1 MGLYV
6 LDCTLRDGGY
16 INNWEFNRKA
26 VIETIHGLYMSAIDI
41 IEIGFLDD
49 CDGRDEGTL
58 FDSVETADRV
68 ISDSNVDKFSD
79 FVVMIMHGKFDCSKL
94 PERKDTKLSGIRY
107 CFKKQYILEALEN
120 CRLIRSKGYDV
131 YLQPAALSDYN
142 DWEVLD
148 LVKSANELDMRSFY
162 IVDTFGVMRK
172 TDVVRYFLLIDR
184 NLKENVSIGFHSHNN
199 LQLSF
204 SNAQDFIQVSSNRDI
219 IIDSSIFGMGRG
231 AGNLCTELITQYIN
245 ENIENKYD
253 IIPILEAMDE
263 YIMPIYSQH
272 PWGYSAP
279 YYIAATNNCHPNY
292 ATFLMNKETLCI
304 RDINTIIKSIPDEN
318 KHLYSEDLI
327 SKMYLDYQ
335 QKSVDDSL
343 LLNNLSTLCSRQAVL
358 IIAPGR
364 STAIY
369 EKKILEFIEKE
380 KPFVFA
386 VNHIPKHLKYDKVF
400 VSNLKRF
407 KGIDDAIEKLGSK
420 LICTSNI
427 VGVNSS
433 QKLNYS
439 TYLNDDEIILD
450 NAGLMLIN
458 VLRKA
463 GVKKIYLA
471 GYDGFSYSE
480 KSNYC
485 DEKLINQV
493 KYERRT
499 ELNAAMKK
507 YFERVRK
514 NIEIE
519 FITPSIYNSGENNE

>member
-1 MGLYV
+1 MNNIKI

-16 INNWEFNRKA
+16 INDWKFCRN
-26 VIETIHGLYMSAIDI
+26 TIKGIIKNLVSANVDI
-41 IEIGFLDD
+41 IETGFIRNVEHDTNSSVFTSIDD
-49 CDGRDEGTL
+49 IKGYITPKKKNVLYAVMIEYHNHVEDQIAPYDGSSADIIRVSFRKNEWEGTKIVAKEL
-58 FDSVETADRV
+58 
-68 ISDSNVDKFSD
+68 
-79 FVVMIMHGKFDCSKL
+79 M
-94 PERKDTKLSGIRY
+94 
-107 CFKKQYILEALEN
+107 
-120 CRLIRSKGYDV
+120 SKGYKVCIQPVGTATYDYQSLLNLLRDV
-131 YLQPAALSDYN
+131 NDIKPYAFYL
-142 DWEVLD
+142 
-148 LVKSANELDMRSFY
+148 
-162 IVDTFGVMRK
+162 VDTLGTLYKDELMRLA
-172 TDVVRYFLLIDR
+172 YLIDG
-184 NLKENVSIGFHSHNN
+184 NLNSDIMLGFHSHNN

-318 KHLYSEDLI
+318 KHLYSDDLI

-343 LLNNLSTLCSRQAVL
+343 LLNNLSTLCSGQVVL

-364 STAIY
+364 SAAIY

>member
-1 MGLYV
+1 MSISI

-16 INNWEFNRKA
+16 INNWKFNKKA

-58 FDSVETADRV
+58 FDSVETADRI
-68 ISDSNVDKFSD
+68 ISDSNVDKSSD
-79 FVVMIMHGKFDCSKL
+79 FVVMIMHGRFDCSKL
-94 PERKDTKLSGIRY
+94 PECKETKLSGIRY
-107 CFKKQYILEALEN
+107 CFKKQYIREALEN
-120 CRLIRSKGYDV
+120 CRFIRSKGYDV
-131 YLQPAALSDYN
+131 FLQPAALSDYN

-148 LVKSANELDMRSFY
+148 LVRSANELDIRSFY

-172 TDVVRYFLLIDR
+172 NDVVRYFLLIDQ

-204 SNAQDFIQVSSNRDI
+204 SNAQELIQMNSKREI

-318 KHLYSEDLI
+318 KHVYNEKRI
-327 SKMYLDYQ
+327 GKMYFDYQ
-335 QKSVDDSL
+335 QKNVDDS
-343 LLNNLSTLCSRQAVL
+343 NTIRQIGELCRDREVL
-358 IIAPGR
+358 ILAPGK
-364 STAIY
+364 TLVTFENAI
-369 EKKILEFIEKE
+369 KDHIKE
-380 KPFVFA
+380 KSPVIFSI
-386 VNHIPKHLKYDKVF
+386 NHIPEKYSVDKVF

-407 KGIDDAIEKLGSK
+407 KGINDAEEKLGEK
-420 LICTSNI
+420 LICSSNI
-427 VGVNSS
+427 SVRNSL
-433 QKLNYS
+433 QTVNYS
-439 TYLNDDEIILD
+439 AYLNEDEAISD
-450 NAGLMLIN
+450 NSGLMLIN
-458 VLRKA
+458 VLKKA
-463 GVKKIYLA
+463 GVNNISLA

-480 KSNYC
+480 VDNYC
-485 DEKLINQV
+485 DEKLMNNV
-493 KYERRT
+493 KFERQAK
-499 ELNAAMKK
+499 LNESIKK
-507 YFERVRK
+507 YFINIRK
-514 NIEIE
+514 NMEIN
-519 FITPSIYNSGENNE
+519 FITPSIYDQGE